1 MSNFDLSP
9 ICAAFGEDAAVLYNG
24 KWGRHYKASFET
36 SNELSNDVNDII
48 SYFYELIIALE
59 DKQKE
64 IYDTSF
70 LKIFDIGYES
80 GDSNACFFTEIRE
93 TTIKMLSEIDAKIG
107 ITIYPHI
114 APPV

>member
-1 MSNFDLSP
+1 M
-9 ICAAFGEDAAVLYNG
+9 
-24 KWGRHYKASFET
+24 
-36 SNELSNDVNDII
+36 
-48 SYFYELIIALE
+48 E

-93 TTIKMLSEIDAKIG
+93 TTIKMLYEIDAKIG